1 MSFVVTKLV
10 DHAIIPTRAHDSD
23 AGMDLSSSEDVTI
36 LAGSQAFVATGL
48 AISIPYDCY
57 ARVAPRSGLAAK
69 HSIHVMAGVI
79 DSGYKGEVK
88 VILFNLGKKDFEIKK
103 GDRIAQ
109 IVFEKIYTPAVLEE
123 VSKEEY
129 NYKYNNTT
137 RGTDGFGS
145 TGV

>member
-23 AGMDLSSSEDVTI
+23 AGMDLSSSEDVTVP
-36 LAGSQAFVATGL
+36 AGSQVFVGTGI
-48 AISIPYDCY
+48 AISIPCDCY
-57 ARVAPRSGLAAK
+57 GRVAPRSGLAAK

-79 DSGYKGEVK
+79 DSGYKGEIK
-88 VILFNLGKKDFEIKK
+88 VILFNLGKKDLEVKK

-109 IVFEKIYTPAVLEE
+109 IVFEKIYTPDTLVE
-123 VSKEEY
+123 VSNEEY
-129 NYKYNNTT
+129 NYGAST
-137 RGTDGFGS
+137 RGTGGFGS